1 MPTYAAPVDDL
12 AYVLTQVLEVQRLA
26 NLPAYADL
34 SPDFIQDFLRGAADI
49 CEGVAQPLNQPGDSE
64 GCRWENGSVFTPQG
78 FRQAYK
84 AFADG
89 GWIGLAFDPDHG
101 GKGLPG
107 VLAESFYEMLA
118 GANLA
123 FSGYI
128 ELSEAVFTAIAAHGT
143 DAQKRLYL
151 PKLASGEWTGAM
163 HLTEA
168 HAGSDLGR
176 VRTRAEPAGDGSYRL
191 HGSKIFITNAEHDL
205 ADNIVNLVLA
215 RLPDGPPGARGLS
228 LFLVP
233 KHLPDAD
240 GNPGARNA
248 VHCAS
253 LEHKMGLRAAP
264 TGVIVYEGA
273 VGELVGQ
280 PHRGLQAM
288 FTMVNDARLGVAL
301 QGLGIA
307 EVACQNAAH
316 YARERHQGRVPGADA
331 GGEAQPIIGHPDVRA
346 MLLTQ
351 RSFIDGARA
360 LGLWVAMQ
368 IDLSRL
374 HPDPDERRRADERAA
389 LLTPV
394 IKAHFTDR
402 GSEAANLALQC
413 HGGHGFIREYGIE
426 QFVRDVRVTQLYE
439 GTNGIQA
446 LDLVRRKLALD
457 EGRTLAAL
465 LDEMADAAVRS
476 RAVPAA
482 ACFGAALE
490 SALADLRRA
499 TDWMNGQ
506 VGAAP
511 VEAAGG
517 ATDYLRLFGLVAVG
531 WMWVR
536 MATVSAR
543 ALDAGSGDPA
553 FHRRKLAVG
562 RFYMDRTLPET
573 ALLARRVAR
582 GAEGI
587 MELDA
592 AAF

>member
-1 MPTYAAPVDDL
+1 MPTYTAPVDDL
-12 AYVLTQVLEVQRLA
+12 AYVLTQVLEIQRLT
-26 NLPAYADL
+26 NLPAYAEAT
-34 SPDFIQDFLRGAADI
+34 PEFVRDFLAGAAAI
-49 CEGVAQPLNQPGDSE
+49 CEGVAQPLNQSGDAE
-64 GCRWENGSVFTPQG
+64 GCRWIDGKVHTPRG
-78 FRQAYK
+78 FREAYR
-84 AFADG
+84 AFAEG
-89 GWIGLAFDPDHG
+89 GWIGLAFDPSQG

-118 GANLA
+118 AANLA

-128 ELSEAVFTAIAAHGT
+128 ELSEAVFQAIAAHGSA
-143 DAQKRLYL
+143 AQKHVYL

-168 HAGSDLGR
+168 HAGSDLR
-176 VRTRAEPAGDGSYRL
+176 LVRTRAEPAPGGRFLL

-205 ADNIVNLVLA
+205 TDNIVNLVLA
-215 RLPDGPPGARGLS
+215 RLPDAPPGARGLS

-240 GNPGARNA
+240 GRLGARNA

-253 LEHKMGLRAAP
+253 IEHKMGLRAAP

-307 EVACQNAAH
+307 EVACQNAVR
-316 YARERHQGRVPGADA
+316 YARERRQGRAPGGDGGGDA
-331 GGEAQPIIGHPDVRA
+331 EPIVAHPDVRN

-351 RSFIDGARA
+351 RSFADGARA

-374 HPDPDERRRADERAA
+374 HPDPAERARADALAA

-394 IKAHFTDR
+394 VKAHFTDR

-413 HGGHGFIREYGIE
+413 HGGHGYIREYGIE
-426 QFVRDVRVTQLYE
+426 QFVRDVRVTQVYE

-446 LDLVRRKLALD
+446 LDLVRRKLMLD
-457 EGRTLAAL
+457 DGRTLDGL
-465 LDEMADAAVRS
+465 LDEMGDDAA
-476 RAVPAA
+476 AAAALPAA
-482 ACFGAALE
+482 ARFGEALDG
-490 SALADLRRA
+490 ALADLRRA
-499 TDWMNGQ
+499 TAWLRA
-506 VGAAP
+506 GASS
-511 VEAAGG
+511 VDAAGG

-531 WMWVR
+531 WMWTR
-536 MATVSAR
+536 MAVVSVR
-543 ALDAGSGDPA
+543 ALDRGAGDPA
-553 FHRRKLAVG
+553 FHRRKLMVG
-562 RFYMDRTLPET
+562 RFYMLRTLPET
-573 ALLARRVAR
+573 ALLAARLAR
-582 GAEGI
+582 GADEL
-587 MELDA
+587 MELA
-592 AAF
+592 AEAF

>member
-1 MPTYAAPVDDL
+1 MPTYTAPVDDL
-12 AYVLTQVLEVQRLA
+12 AYVLTEVLEVQRLA
-26 NLPAYADL
+26 NLPAYAEL
-34 SPDFIQDFLRGAADI
+34 SPDFVRDFLRGAADI
-49 CEGVAQPLNQPGDSE
+49 CEGVAQPLNQVGDVE
-64 GCRWENGSVFTPQG
+64 GCRLENGAVFTPKG
-78 FRQAYK
+78 FRDAYR

-89 GWIGLAFDPDHG
+89 GWIGLAFDPEHG

-118 GANLA
+118 AANLA

-143 DAQKRLYL
+143 AAQKRSYL

-176 VRTRAEPAGDGSYRL
+176 VRTRAVPAADGTYRL

-215 RLPDGPPGARGLS
+215 RLPDGPPGPRGLS

-233 KHLPDAD
+233 KHMPD
-240 GNPGARNA
+240 GTRNA

-273 VGELVGQ
+273 VGELVGE

-307 EVACQNAAH
+307 EVACQNAAR
-316 YARERHQGRVPGADA
+316 YARERHQGRAPGADPR
-331 GGEAQPIIGHPDVRA
+331 GEAQPIVDHPDVRS

-351 RSFIDGARA
+351 RSFADGARA
-360 LGLWVAMQ
+360 RGLWVAMQ
-368 IDLSRL
+368 TDLSRL
-374 HPDPDERRRADERAA
+374 HPDAEERRRADARAA

-394 IKAHFTDR
+394 VKAHFTDR
-402 GSEAANLALQC
+402 GSEVANLAVQC
-413 HGGHGFIREYGIE
+413 HGGHGYIREHGIE

-446 LDLVRRKLALD
+446 LDLVRRKLELN
-457 EGRTLAAL
+457 EGRTLDGL
-465 LDEMADAAVRS
+465 LDEMADSAAAAR
-476 RAVPAA
+476 RMPAA
-482 ACFGAALE
+482 AFFADALDR
-490 SALADLRRA
+490 ALADLRRGTA
-499 TDWMNGQ
+499 WMRDRAA
-506 VGAAP
+506 AAP
-511 VEAAGG
+511 TDAAGG

-531 WMWVR
+531 WMWAR
-536 MATVSAR
+536 MAVASAT
-543 ALDAGSGDPA
+543 ALERGAGDPG
-553 FHRRKLAVG
+553 FHRCKLVVG
-562 RFYMDRTLPET
+562 RFYMARTMPET
-573 ALLARRVAR
+573 ALLAAR
-582 GAEGI
+582 LELGADGLMDLAPE
-587 MELDA
+587 
-592 AAF
+592 AF